1 MHSVPCIF
9 AALVYCLLL
18 NRSQA
23 YRNLVIPGLTTAT
36 QSSTYKSFS
45 AEKTID
51 GYPDILGV
59 FDGSCSH
66 TDTGQTQAWL
76 KIDLDKVY
84 NVKAVRFWYRNDRIS
99 ALQNTIRLHYYSLYF
114 YNESGSP
121 VICYTDNTNYNTPIP
136 MPSTIECSSKTRT
149 IEFYTSQPNLQD
161 GGQVFLEICEV
172 EIFGCDSNQYG
183 ENCYD
188 CNNRC
193 TDCDITR
200 GCVSCQGKFTG
211 SECNLCLP
219 GYMGNNC
226 GRICTTGWYGQN
238 CSMECSNHCLDNDT
252 CFHVNGTCLR
262 GCAPG
267 YRGPTCSNECINGS
281 YGLGCLEN
289 CSGNCFGNQ
298 TCDFISGRCQN
309 GCTKGW
315 SGSNCFTSCSNGTY
329 GENCQY
335 NCSGNCFQNETC
347 NRYEGYCPNG
357 CDIGWDGEACDREC
371 PSGTFG
377 FHCNSTCGD
386 GCKDRMC
393 HSVTGACTLGCRDG
407 WIGGMCDQA
416 CPEGSFGRDCF
427 EKCGRCVN
435 NTCDHVNGSCSGP
448 CQDGWEGGRCLMAK
462 ALISPADTPDRSN
475 SLMVGAVVGAVSLLA
490 VIAVTAIL
498 LIRVRRKRL
507 NNAPKGPAPYDTK
520 DHNTYMNA
528 AACIPDAMSKTIDP
542 PVTVPQTTEPPQ
554 DPVYSNSED
563 PPIRNNNS
571 VGKISITRLVNVVT
585 LGFVNSYKDL
595 RKEYQAIPYGEQDHI
610 PCNHGKLPQNIPK
623 NRFKTTFP
631 YDHSRIILKDA
642 KSDYINANYIQNV
655 KGEKTYIAAQGPRP
669 NTLADHWM
677 LIWQEN
683 VTTIVMLT
691 NLIEGTKK
699 KCEKYWP
706 DLLTESLFGK
716 TKVLLLSENAYAYY
730 VVRKMKVT
738 SVETKSSR
746 TVTQFHYTQWPDHG
760 VPDPLS
766 LVVFHKHVKR
776 SVGKQNSLPILVH
789 CSAGIGRT
797 GTFIGLDALH
807 QQGLETGHVTV
818 EDYVRRMREDRMN
831 MVQNVE
837 QYIFLYEALVESFKD
852 KHDVMTKDTFIKKT
866 RDLQTG
872 SKSPSDWMKSQFEDL
887 KAILKTYSSSEKKA
901 GLENKELNMTR
912 NVLPADRYRVFLTS
926 RIGGRGDYYNA
937 VYLSTFT
944 DKDVLIAGQYPLSGN
959 SVDLFRLLYDNESNI
974 VVVTN
979 KLSDIPSCSEWF
991 SDEKVSLPPFE
1002 ITKTD
1007 TCVSSKGVRKHILK
1021 VFNTESATD
1030 DDIQVYEIMSWS
1042 MADPLPKT
1050 ADVIADVVCSINS
1063 YFATQSEKKPMTIL
1077 SKDGASGC
1085 GLLCAAL
1092 NATQQLC
1099 QDAEVDMFTIVRQ
1112 LQVRRPEMIATL
1124 EEFRFC
1130 FTSTLMAL
1138 DAQET
1143 STNDIYSNED
1153 NVYANT

>member
-1 MHSVPCIF
+1 
-9 AALVYCLLL
+9 
-18 NRSQA
+18 
-23 YRNLVIPGLTTAT
+23 
-36 QSSTYKSFS
+36 
-45 AEKTID
+45 
-51 GYPDILGV
+51 
-59 FDGSCSH
+59 
-66 TDTGQTQAWL
+66 
-76 KIDLDKVY
+76 
-84 NVKAVRFWYRNDRIS
+84 
-99 ALQNTIRLHYYSLYF
+99 
-114 YNESGSP
+114 
-121 VICYTDNTNYNTPIP
+121 
-136 MPSTIECSSKTRT
+136 
-149 IEFYTSQPNLQD
+149 
-161 GGQVFLEICEV
+161 
-172 EIFGCDSNQYG
+172 
-183 ENCYD
+183 
-188 CNNRC
+188 
-193 TDCDITR
+193 
-200 GCVSCQGKFTG
+200 
-211 SECNLCLP
+211 
-219 GYMGNNC
+219 
-226 GRICTTGWYGQN
+226 
-238 CSMECSNHCLDNDT
+238 
-252 CFHVNGTCLR
+252 
-262 GCAPG
+262 
-267 YRGPTCSNECINGS
+267 
-281 YGLGCLEN
+281 
-289 CSGNCFGNQ
+289 
-298 TCDFISGRCQN
+298 
-309 GCTKGW
+309 
-315 SGSNCFTSCSNGTY
+315 
-329 GENCQY
+329 
-335 NCSGNCFQNETC
+335 
-347 NRYEGYCPNG
+347 
-357 CDIGWDGEACDREC
+357 
-371 PSGTFG
+371 
-377 FHCNSTCGD
+377 
-386 GCKDRMC
+386 MC
-393 HSVTGACTLGCRDG
+393 HSVTGTCTLGCRDG
-407 WIGGMCDQA
+407 WIGATCDQA
-416 CPEGSFGRDCF
+416 CPEGSFGRDCL

-435 NTCDHVNGSCSGP
+435 NTCNHVNGSCSGP
-448 CQDGWEGGRCLMAK
+448 CQDRWEGERCLMAK
-462 ALISPADTPDRSN
+462 ALISPDTPDSSN
-475 SLMVGAVVGAVSLLA
+475 SLVVGAVIGAVSLLA

-507 NNAPKGPAPYDTK
+507 HNAPKGPAPNDTK
-520 DHNTYMNA
+520 DQNTYMNA
-528 AACIPDAMSKTIDP
+528 AACIPDAMTKTIDS
-542 PVTVPQTTEPPQ
+542 PVIVPQTTEPPQ
-554 DPVYSNSED
+554 DPVYSNPED
-563 PPIRNNNS
+563 TPIRNNNS

-585 LGFVNSYKDL
+585 LGSVNSYKDL

-655 KGEKTYIAAQGPRP
+655 KGEKTYIAAQGPRL

-706 DLLTESLFGK
+706 DLLTESVFGK

-926 RIGGRGDYYNA
+926 RIAGRGDYYNA

-959 SVDLFRLLYDNESNI
+959 SVDLFRLLYDNDSNI

-991 SDEKVSLPPFE
+991 SDKKVSLPPFE

-1007 TCVSSKGVRKHILK
+1007 TCISSKGVRKHVLK

-1050 ADVIADVVCSINS
+1050 TDVIADVVCSINS
-1063 YFATQSEKKPMTIL
+1063 YFATQSEKKPVTIL

-1112 LQVRRPEMIATL
+1112 LQVRRPEMVATL